1 MRTTSGNTLIARTG
15 PTALARS
22 AIEMATKGRWT
33 DALDL
38 NRQIL
43 ERDPADCAAWNRMAK
58 ALVQLGRYSGARDA
72 FSETL
77 RLDPANGIA
86 RKNLEKLEGLSEDG
100 PVCQAVTAEMSP
112 QQFIED
118 TGKSS
123 VTDLVKLG
131 DPETLKRLVSGQS
144 VELRIQDGKLSVDTL
159 NGDYIGQVEPKLAF
173 RLSELVRGGNKYQ
186 GAITSAR
193 EGHVKVMLRETLV
206 APDQVGKR
214 SFPSKSAD
222 GFRPYLKSR
231 AGLLHESE
239 ASPDWQKDDDDLE
252 SHQAWNKDYEGPD
265 EDPLDT
271 NVPHGIRILDD
282 QKDSLEEEEDEE

>member
-15 PTALARS
+15 PAALARS

-72 FSETL
+72 FAETL

-222 GFRPYLKSR
+222 GFRPYMKSR
-231 AGLLHESE
+231 AG
-239 ASPDWQKDDDDLE
+239 AS
-252 SHQAWNKDYEGPD
+252 
-265 EDPLDT
+265 
-271 NVPHGIRILDD
+271 
-282 QKDSLEEEEDEE
+282 

>member
-15 PTALARS
+15 PAALARS

-72 FSETL
+72 FAETL

-222 GFRPYLKSR
+222 GFRPYMKSR
-231 AGLLHESE
+231 AGLHDSE
-239 ASPDWQKDDDDLE
+239 ALPDWQKDDDELE
-252 SHQAWNKDYEGPD
+252 SHQAWNKDYDGPD
-265 EDPLDT
+265 EDSLDT
-271 NVPHGIRILDD
+271 TVPHGIRIVDD
-282 QKDSLEEEEDEE
+282 QKDSLDEEEDEE

>member
-1 MRTTSGNTLIARTG
+1 
-15 PTALARS
+15 
-22 AIEMATKGRWT
+22 MATKGRWT

-72 FSETL
+72 FAETL

-86 RKNLEKLEGLSEDG
+86 RKNLEKLEGLSEGG
-100 PVCQAVTAEMSP
+100 PECQAITAEMSP

-144 VELRIQDGKLSVDTL
+144 VELRIQDGKLSVDIL

-173 RLSELVRGGNKYQ
+173 RLSELVRGGNKYR

-222 GFRPYLKSR
+222 GFRPYMKSR
-231 AGLLHESE
+231 AGLHESE
-239 ASPDWQKDDDDLE
+239 ASPDWQKDYDELDGT
-252 SHQAWNKDYEGPD
+252 QAWAKDYEEPD
-265 EDPLDT
+265 EDPLDAT
-271 NVPHGIRILDD
+271 PPHGIRIEDD
-282 QKDSLEEEEDEE
+282 QKDSLEEEDEEE